1 MKKKNTISSIIIK
14 ALNIAAIVYGFLFIT
29 EGMRTFTKFTTLS
42 NLGVGIS
49 AAMFMRADI
58 VKLQT
63 GKDIRSRKGYIFKFI
78 MTAAISLT
86 FIVYMAILAPTS
98 EYGFIGAYL
107 NNRGGS
113 LAHHI
118 ISPVLAVSDFLSFDK
133 DFKLKKIHCLA
144 AAAFPILYVVYIV
157 IIAAT
162 GFRWNYGMKAP
173 YNFLNFGSPT
183 GWWGFDTSNADKTTL
198 GIGVGY
204 MIIALVI
211 MFLIIGFVLICLKKA
226 INLCKSRS

>member
-1 MKKKNTISSIIIK
+1 M
-14 ALNIAAIVYGFLFIT
+14 
-29 EGMRTFTKFTTLS
+29 S

-58 VKLQT
+58 IKFST
-63 GKDIRSRKGYIFKFI
+63 GKDVRSRKGYIFKYV
-78 MTAAISLT
+78 MTAAITLT
-86 FIVYMAILAPTS
+86 FVVYMAILAPTS

-107 NNRGGS
+107 NNHGGS

-133 DFKLKKIHCLA
+133 DFKLKKRHCLA

-162 GFRWNYGMKAP
+162 GFR
-173 YNFLNFGSPT
+173 
-183 GWWGFDTSNADKTTL
+183 
-198 GIGVGY
+198 
-204 MIIALVI
+204 
-211 MFLIIGFVLICLKKA
+211 
-226 INLCKSRS
+226 

>member
-1 MKKKNTISSIIIK
+1 MKNKNTIGSIIIK
-14 ALNIAAIVYGFLFIT
+14 GLNIAAIVYGFLFIT

-49 AAMFMRADI
+49 SALFMRADI
-58 VKLQT
+58 IKLQT
-63 GKDIRSRKGYIFKFI
+63 GKDVRSRKGYIFKYV
-78 MTAAISLT
+78 MTSAIILT
-86 FIVYMAILAPTS
+86 FIVYITILAPTS

-118 ISPVLAVSDFLSFDK
+118 ISPVLAALDFLSFDK
-133 DFKLKKIHCLA
+133 DFELKKVHCLA
-144 AAAFPILYVVYIV
+144 AAAFPVLYVVYIV

-162 GFRWNYGMKAP
+162 GFRWDHGMKAP

-183 GWWGFDTSNADKTTL
+183 GWWGFDTSKADKTTL

-204 MIIALVI
+204 MLIVLVI
-211 MFLIIGFVLICLKKA
+211 MFIMIGILLIRMKKA
-226 INLCKSRS
+226 INSRKSHS